1 MGVIATRPA
10 GGAWW
15 SPRMGGD
22 GEIHLRTLGNILW
35 HFPFLGFITAAFY
48 WLLGL
53 LLTLLVVTAP
63 LGLGLMEFGKF
74 LLAPFGNEMV
84 SKSDLDMPQNPLW
97 RAYSTLVMIL
107 YLPFGVVFVIVNAL
121 QVFAL
126 CLSIV
131 GIPVALVIAKS
142 LGTVFN
148 PVNKVCVPS
157 EVAEEMARR
166 NAHAEIDRRR
176 G

>member
-74 LLAPFGNEMV
+74 LLAPFG
-84 SKSDLDMPQNPLW
+84 
-97 RAYSTLVMIL
+97 
-107 YLPFGVVFVIVNAL
+107 VVFVIVNAL

-166 NAHAEIDRRR
+166 NAHAEIDRHR

>member
-1 MGVIATRPA
+1 M
-10 GGAWW
+10 
-15 SPRMGGD
+15 
-22 GEIHLRTLGNILW
+22 RTLGNILW
-35 HFPFLGFITAAFY
+35 HVPFLGFLTAAFY

-53 LLTLLVVTAP
+53 LLTLLVITAP

-84 SKSDLDMPQNPLW
+84 SKASLNVKQNPVW
-97 RAYSTLVMIL
+97 EAYSTIVMIL
-107 YLPFGVVFVIVNAL
+107 YLPFGVLFVILNAI

-126 CLSIV
+126 CFSIV

-142 LGTVFN
+142 LGTVLN

-157 EVAEEMARR
+157 AVAEEMARR
-166 NAHAEIDRRR
+166 NASAALDRRA